1 MKAEGLPGFRERF
14 CVVAQWEWVGGTGS
28 GVNMVCMCLGVGVG
42 GPAFFSWPQ
51 IVLPESQERTS
62 FSQGHTV
69 RGGGGGPRN
78 PGFAAEVHSV
88 GVEGVGRSPRN
99 SQLSFFS
106 EGARWVEEKWVG

>member
-1 MKAEGLPGFRERF
+1 MG
-14 CVVAQWEWVGGTGS
+14 VGKGNWRWCEHGVYVFGCWGGGS
-28 GVNMVCMCLGVGVG
+28 GL
-42 GPAFFSWPQ
+42 FSWPQ

-62 FSQGHTV
+62 SSQGHTV

-106 EGARWVEEKWVG
+106 EGARWVKEKWVG